1 MQAEELPSDG
11 PETVIGTV
19 ERLIPLPVAVA
30 RQDITAM
37 SAPASVSALINC
49 EPDEAI
55 LHVERIYY
63 DSGGTPVEFAVSYYN
78 PRRFSYNLELR
89 RRTSP

>member
-1 MQAEELPSDG
+1 VEPRGFEPLPS
-11 PETVIGTV
+11 
-19 ERLIPLPVAVA
+19 AVQ
-30 RQDITAM
+30 RRHDTLLTL
-37 SAPASVSALINC
+37 SALINC